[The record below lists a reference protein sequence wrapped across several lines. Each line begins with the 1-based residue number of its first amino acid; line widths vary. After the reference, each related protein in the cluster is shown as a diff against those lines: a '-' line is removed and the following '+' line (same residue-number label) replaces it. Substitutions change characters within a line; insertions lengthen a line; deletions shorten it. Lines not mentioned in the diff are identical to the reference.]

1 MKSENW
7 NNCKLT
13 VRTNIHTDLVCQTE
27 RQWAK
32 QGYLKNDKDCGKEL
46 WINQFCRTKALY
58 LFADEVHKAS
68 DEEVRAFFAPERER
82 RNAKQRKLRAKQK
95 AEAERQHDFNERRW
109 KEFVRR
115 DRTAVMA
122 VLKRTLN
129 GKRTIILDTE
139 TTGLDSSKD
148 EILQLS
154 IIDEQGNVLF
164 NEHFKPI
171 IATEWK
177 VAESV
182 NGISP
187 QMVADCEDIYHY
199 FSEIQQILYDAD
211 TIIGYNTDFDLA
223 FLRSCDFQLYEDTET
238 IDVMQEF
245 APIYGEQNEN
255 GYKWQKLAACAAYYN
270 YDWGT
275 ATAHDS
281 LADCR
286 ATLYCYN
293 SIIAETSNNYDYI
306 GLEQRERELLKRAE
320 LSDEEAV
327 ELKRIQDILEMTV

>member
-1 MKSENW
+1 MRSEKW
-7 NNCKLT
+7 NNCT
-13 VRTNIHTDLVCQTE
+13 VSVRTAYHTDLMCQTE
-27 RQWAK
+27 KQWAK
-32 QGYLKNDKDCGKEL
+32 QGYLKNNADCGMEL
-46 WINQFCRTKALY
+46 WSNQFCRTKALY

-82 RNAKQRKLRAKQK
+82 RNAKRRRLRAKQK
-95 AEAERQHDFNERRW
+95 AEAERHRIFAERRMR
-109 KEFVRR
+109 EFQRR
-115 DRTAVMA
+115 EQAAAEIMLHRTPD
-122 VLKRTLN
+122 

-139 TTGLDSSKD
+139 TTGLDSSID

-177 VAESV
+177 AAESV

-187 QMVADCEDIYHY
+187 KMVADCEDIYHY
-199 FSEIQQILYDAD
+199 FGEIQQILYDAD
-211 TIIGYNTDFDLA
+211 IIIGYNTDFDLA
-223 FLRSCDFQLYEDTET
+223 FLQSCDFQLYEDTET
-238 IDVMQEF
+238 VDVMQEF

-255 GYKWQKLAACAAYYN
+255 GYKWQKLTTCAAYYG

-275 ATAHDS
+275 DAAHNS

-286 ATLYCYN
+286 ATLHCW
-293 SIIAETSNNYDYI
+293 IC
-306 GLEQRERELLKRAE
+306 
-320 LSDEEAV
+320 
-327 ELKRIQDILEMTV
+327 IQKSL